1 MSTHDE
7 IYKTQ
12 LSDFFR
18 DLGAEV
24 DASINAYK
32 VELTNFFASLSPALD
47 IAERAQAELDR
58 TAATQFTV
66 FKYFSK
72 QERTQEI
79 YLSRIFGDLLN
90 PSGNHG
96 QGVRFLQLFLDE
108 LTRWND
114 EWSKK
119 LRGVIPNMSLKGCK
133 THLEF
138 PTPEGRRVDVV
149 LEVPLEGKNDV
160 FRIGIENKPWAGD
173 QDEQIADYLKAL
185 LEKSP
190 GNARVLY
197 FSGNG
202 KEPSEAAL
210 GKLEKWERDLCLTVP
225 YRCNS
230 RRYPSLEN
238 WIQQDREQCEA
249 ERVRWFLKDLLEYI
263 KSQFEIPAQTEPETE
278 ENKA

>member
-1 MSTHDE
+1 MSTHNE
-7 IYKTQ
+7 IYEAQ

-24 DASINAYK
+24 DTSIDAYK

-58 TAATQFTV
+58 IAATRFTV

-114 EWSKK
+114 EWSKE
-119 LRGVIPNMSLKGCK
+119 LRDVLPNMSLRGCK

-138 PTPEGRRVDVV
+138 PTPERRRVDIV
-149 LEVPLEGKNDV
+149 LELPLEGKNDV
-160 FRIGIENKPWAGD
+160 FRIGIENKPWTID
-173 QDEQIADYLKAL
+173 QKAQIKDYLETL
-185 LEKSP
+185 LQKSR
-190 GNARVLY
+190 GNARLLY
-197 FSGNG
+197 FSGDG
-202 KEPSEAAL
+202 SEPSKEA
-210 GKLEKWERDLCLTVP
+210 LEGLDDQKRTLCLTVP
-225 YRCNS
+225 YRRNS
-230 RRYPSLEN
+230 KGPPSLEG
-238 WIQQDREQCEA
+238 WLQQCREQCEA

-263 KSQFEIPAQTEPETE
+263 KSEFKKSAHAEPETE
-278 ENKA
+278 ENRT